1 LAAAGTPDAVRGFL
15 ELGRQAPPTR
25 EKAMKIRDVM
35 SKDVQVARPE
45 DTLQNVAGR
54 MAAGDFGFIPVAD
67 GDRLIGALTDR
78 DIVVRGVASGAGPEA
93 RVLDVLSRDAL
104 VVRADDD
111 LKVALDLMSSRQIRR
126 LPVVDKDGR
135 LVGVVSLG
143 DLSTRVKERY
153 AGEALEEISRPQ
165 G

>member
-1 LAAAGTPDAVRGFL
+1 
-15 ELGRQAPPTR
+15 
-25 EKAMKIRDVM
+25 M

-78 DIVVRGVASGAGPEA
+78 DIVVRAVASGAGPEA

-153 AGEALEEISRPQ
+153 AGEALEEISRP
-165 G
+165 

>member
-1 LAAAGTPDAVRGFL
+1 M
-15 ELGRQAPPTR
+15 
-25 EKAMKIRDVM
+25 AMKIRDVM

-78 DIVVRGVASGAGPEA
+78 DIVVRAVASGAGPEA

-153 AGEALEEISRPQ
+153 AGEALEEISRP
-165 G
+165 

>member
-1 LAAAGTPDAVRGFL
+1 MR
-15 ELGRQAPPTR
+15 
-25 EKAMKIRDVM
+25 IRDVM
-35 SKDVQVARPE
+35 SKNVQVARPN
-45 DTLQNVAGR
+45 DTLQEVAAR

-67 GDRLIGALTDR
+67 GENLVGALTDR
-78 DIVVRGVASGAGPEA
+78 DIAVRAVAAGAPPTA
-93 RVLDVLSRDAL
+93 RVVEFLSRDAL

-111 LKVALDLMSSRQIRR
+111 LKAALDLMSSRQIRR

-153 AGEALEEISRPQ
+153 AGEALEEISRS

>member
-1 LAAAGTPDAVRGFL
+1 
-15 ELGRQAPPTR
+15 
-25 EKAMKIRDVM
+25 MKIRDVM
-35 SKDVQVARPE
+35 SNDVQVARPE

-78 DIVVRGVASGAGPEA
+78 DIVVRAVASGAGPEA

-153 AGEALEEISRPQ
+153 AGEALEEISRP
-165 G
+165 